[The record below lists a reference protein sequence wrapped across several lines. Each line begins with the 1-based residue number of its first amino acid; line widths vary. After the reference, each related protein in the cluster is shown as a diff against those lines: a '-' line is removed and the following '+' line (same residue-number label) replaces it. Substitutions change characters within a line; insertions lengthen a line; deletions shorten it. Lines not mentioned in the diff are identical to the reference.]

1 MNGGQERGGEA
12 GRQAWD
18 CAGSQKEGGGL
29 NQDGG
34 SGDMGRA
41 WKGLE
46 GSWPEE
52 QGLERAGREHF
63 GPVGRGA
70 IDCHCDEGNWEE
82 KERNLGWN

>member
-46 GSWPEE
+46 GSILVPWAEVLLIATVTRE
-52 QGLERAGREHF
+52 TGRRKK
-63 GPVGRGA
+63 G
-70 IDCHCDEGNWEE
+70 I
-82 KERNLGWN
+82 